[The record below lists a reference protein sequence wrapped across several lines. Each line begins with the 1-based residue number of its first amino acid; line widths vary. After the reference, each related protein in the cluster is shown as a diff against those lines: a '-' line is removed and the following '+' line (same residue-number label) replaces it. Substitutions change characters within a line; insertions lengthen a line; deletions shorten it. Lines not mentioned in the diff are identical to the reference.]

1 MLPVPHGLHSAIY
14 KAFMAFSLK
23 PLVTFLKFVA
33 LILFVSSCLVLSVGL
48 AGTQI
53 TGQQTHLQ
61 QNNAIPTTS
70 YVDEPLEQLLRT
82 ILELKTL
89 QPAQDQTQLKMILEH
104 GGKNVDSQFNNFGG
118 LVAKEVMSELRV
130 NPTTDV
136 FGLPRAHSNEPNL
149 LEDQYSYFI
158 VREGTLVQTRIREY
172 RRDRYGSDGAKPRT
186 SPLLTTVPGMTFL
199 SANFASSLLYFSSDL
214 QGEETFRYLGEQ
226 QLGVRTAHVV
236 AFAQVPGIATA
247 GVSMRMPSG
256 DESNWLGQGIAWIDK
271 STFNILQ
278 MRTDLFVQ
286 LDSPSACQQS
296 QNQLQTLVLFAP
308 VEPNGTAHVMWLP
321 TEADVRETVGDCKNP
336 LQIARNVHHFSE
348 YRRYDHGEADVATPE
363 ETGARDA
370 FAGQIAVRP
379 YLELP
384 LTQLMKRIPELKGM
398 SPAPDQQA
406 LPMILQQ
413 TGKQVD
419 AFFANLVDLIAHEDI
434 TQQRLATRTLAGGMP
449 AGTMLQAQDTRDNY
463 LILRRSANGPAHIE
477 EFRMDTKGNRIDAT
491 GTEKGFFITSG
502 FALSSIHFATRF
514 QSGSHFLYL
523 GNQKIDG
530 HEAYVV
536 AFAQLPSEARVV
548 VTMRGRDGSSL
559 RLLSQGIAWVDKAS
573 FHIRRLR
580 TDLLAPL
587 PEVGLAEQTTTIGY
601 NDVRFAD
608 AAPLWLPHDVDV
620 NIQFKEHSTGR
631 ASDLG
636 SRVTDQTFRNI
647 HHYSNYLL
655 YRVSTKIGVP
665 H

>member
-1 MLPVPHGLHSAIY
+1 
-14 KAFMAFSLK
+14 
-23 PLVTFLKFVA
+23 
-33 LILFVSSCLVLSVGL
+33 
-48 AGTQI
+48 
-53 TGQQTHLQ
+53 
-61 QNNAIPTTS
+61 
-70 YVDEPLEQLLRT
+70 
-82 ILELKTL
+82 
-89 QPAQDQTQLKMILEH
+89 
-104 GGKNVDSQFNNFGG
+104 
-118 LVAKEVMSELRV
+118 
-130 NPTTDV
+130 
-136 FGLPRAHSNEPNL
+136 
-149 LEDQYSYFI
+149 
-158 VREGTLVQTRIREY
+158 
-172 RRDRYGSDGAKPRT
+172 
-186 SPLLTTVPGMTFL
+186 
-199 SANFASSLLYFSSDL
+199 
-214 QGEETFRYLGEQ
+214 
-226 QLGVRTAHVV
+226 
-236 AFAQVPGIATA
+236 
-247 GVSMRMPSG
+247 MRMPSG
-256 DESNWLGQGIAWIDK
+256 DESNWLVQGIAWIDK

-620 NIQFKEHSTGR
+620 NIQFKEHSAGR

>member
-1 MLPVPHGLHSAIY
+1 
-14 KAFMAFSLK
+14 MAFSLK

-256 DESNWLGQGIAWIDK
+256 DESNWLVQGIAWIDK

-620 NIQFKEHSTGR
+620 NIQFKEHSAGR

>member
-256 DESNWLGQGIAWIDK
+256 DESNWLVQGIAWIDK

-655 YRVSTKIGVP
+655 YDGARLK
-665 H
+665 

>member
-1 MLPVPHGLHSAIY
+1 
-14 KAFMAFSLK
+14 MAFSLK

-256 DESNWLGQGIAWIDK
+256 DESNWLVQGIAWIDK

>member
-1 MLPVPHGLHSAIY
+1 
-14 KAFMAFSLK
+14 MAFSLK

-256 DESNWLGQGIAWIDK
+256 DESNWLVQGIAWIDK

-655 YRVSTKIGVP
+655 YDGARLK
-665 H
+665 